1 MSKLGRAG
9 PPAFCRT
16 AATATALRCAAMQA
30 QAPKHRAHSLT
41 QSFTPLTG
49 NSEMNIL
56 RTSVISENREY
67 ASRCKLEWAA
77 VLRTRSSRA
86 GVVNIPMR
94 NARAVAAGGS
104 DQDGFGIFGASSCH
118 GLQYAPKRR
127 SGQF

>member
-30 QAPKHRAHSLT
+30 QAPKHRAHSIL
-41 QSFTPLTG
+41 TPLTG
-49 NSEMNIL
+49 DSEMNIL

-77 VLRTRSSRA
+77 VLCTTSSRA

-104 DQDGFGIFGASSCH
+104 
-118 GLQYAPKRR
+118 
-127 SGQF
+127 